1 MPIKV
6 GTGPV
11 PYRVKAI
18 FTEKSDNK
26 RQWEGF
32 MLSLITNT
40 PCNNF
45 PRIAYLYHTSI
56 EKIRIMELLLH
67 SADLSNCVKPW
78 AVHSKSAGLLLEEFF
93 RQVF

>member
-26 RQWEGF
+26 RRWEGF

-40 PCNNF
+40 LCILLF
-45 PRIAYLYHTSI
+45 TYIDSDIAKTGRAGASISRKGTSQAI
-56 EKIRIMELLLH
+56 CIHLQRDRRVM
-67 SADLSNCVKPW
+67 
-78 AVHSKSAGLLLEEFF
+78 F
-93 RQVF
+93 